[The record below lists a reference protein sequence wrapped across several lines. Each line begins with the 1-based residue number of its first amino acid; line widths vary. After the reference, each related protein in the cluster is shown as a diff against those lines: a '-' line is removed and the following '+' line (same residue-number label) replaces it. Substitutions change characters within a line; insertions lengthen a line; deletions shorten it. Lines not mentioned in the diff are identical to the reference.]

1 MGSSIHCALAITLN
15 LRIQNL
21 GMVPKIIIIS
31 TLATLVLL
39 VCALPLIAKTAEDQ
53 LGREI
58 HMPDDPQRIVALAPS
73 ITEIIFALGQQ
84 ERLKGITQYSNYPA
98 EAAKLPKVGSY
109 VRLDLER
116 IVALNPD
123 LCIAIKDG
131 NPKETIERLQSLN
144 IPVFAVNPHNL
155 ETMMQTIR
163 RVGDILNA
171 SAKAKT
177 LVETMQGRIQRV
189 NTLVA
194 RIDHRPRVFIQIGIS
209 PIISAGTNTFIH
221 ELIVRA
227 GGINVAAGK
236 KAYPHFSREQVLAL
250 APDVLI
256 ITSMSRS
263 GAFEKAK
270 TDWSRL
276 TDMPAVWQKRIYT
289 VNSDVFDRPSPR
301 LLDALEIL
309 TRLLHPELFKDGS

>member
-1 MGSSIHCALAITLN
+1 ML
-15 LRIQNL
+15 
-21 GMVPKIIIIS
+21 PKIITTSIFAI
-31 TLATLVLL
+31 TILLA
-39 VCALPLIAKTAEDQ
+39 CGLPIMAKTAEDQ

-58 HMPDDPQRIVALAPS
+58 RVPDDPKRIIALAPS

-84 ERLKGITQYSNYPA
+84 DRLKGTTQFSNYPA

-131 NPKETIERLQSLN
+131 NPKGIIDRLQSLN
-144 IPVFAVNPHNL
+144 IPVFAVNPRNL
-155 ETMMQTIR
+155 ESMIQTIQKI
-163 RVGDILNA
+163 GSILNA
-171 SAKAKT
+171 SQKA
-177 LVETMQGRIQRV
+177 
-189 NTLVA
+189 NTLVKDMRSRIQQVDA
-194 RIDHRPRVFIQIGIS
+194 LVSRIDRRPRVFIQIGIS

-227 GGINVAAGK
+227 GGINVAAGNR
-236 KAYPHFSREQVLAL
+236 AYPHFSREQVLAL

-256 ITSMSRS
+256 ITSMARS

-270 TDWSRL
+270 ADWNRL
-276 TDMPAVWQKRIYT
+276 SHMPAVREKRIYT

-309 TRLLHPELFKDGS
+309 TRLLHPKLFKEGP

>member
-1 MGSSIHCALAITLN
+1 ML
-15 LRIQNL
+15 
-21 GMVPKIIIIS
+21 PKIITTSIFAI
-31 TLATLVLL
+31 TILLA
-39 VCALPLIAKTAEDQ
+39 CGLPIMAKTAEDQ

-58 HMPDDPQRIVALAPS
+58 RVPDDPKRIIALAPS

-84 ERLKGITQYSNYPA
+84 DRLKGTTQFSNYPA

-131 NPKETIERLQSLN
+131 NPKGIIDRLQSLN
-144 IPVFAVNPHNL
+144 IPVFAVNPRNL
-155 ETMMQTIR
+155 ESMIQTIQKI
-163 RVGDILNA
+163 GSILNA
-171 SAKAKT
+171 SQKA
-177 LVETMQGRIQRV
+177 
-189 NTLVA
+189 NTLVKDMRSRIQKVDA
-194 RIDHRPRVFIQIGIS
+194 LVSRIDRRPRVFIQIGIS

-227 GGINVAAGK
+227 GGLNVAASNR
-236 KAYPHFSREQVLAL
+236 AYPHFSREQVLAL

-256 ITSMSRS
+256 ITSMARS

-270 TDWSRL
+270 ADWNRL
-276 TDMPAVWQKRIYT
+276 SHMPAVREKRIYT

-309 TRLLHPELFKDGS
+309 TRLLHPKLFKEGP

>member
-1 MGSSIHCALAITLN
+1 ML
-15 LRIQNL
+15 
-21 GMVPKIIIIS
+21 PKIITTSIFAI
-31 TLATLVLL
+31 TILLA
-39 VCALPLIAKTAEDQ
+39 CGLPIMAKTAEDQ

-58 HMPDDPQRIVALAPS
+58 RVPDDPKRIIALAPS

-84 ERLKGITQYSNYPA
+84 DRLKGTTQFSNYPA

-131 NPKETIERLQSLN
+131 NPKGIIDRLQSLN
-144 IPVFAVNPHNL
+144 IPVFAVNPRNL
-155 ETMMQTIR
+155 ESMIQTIQKI
-163 RVGDILNA
+163 GSLLNA
-171 SAKAKT
+171 SQKA
-177 LVETMQGRIQRV
+177 
-189 NTLVA
+189 NTLVKDMRSRIQKVDA
-194 RIDHRPRVFIQIGIS
+194 LVSRIDRRPRVFIQIGIS

-227 GGINVAAGK
+227 GGINVAAGNR
-236 KAYPHFSREQVLAL
+236 AYPHFSREQVLAL

-256 ITSMSRS
+256 ITSMARS

-270 TDWSRL
+270 ADWNRL
-276 TDMPAVWQKRIYT
+276 SHMPAVREKRIYT

-309 TRLLHPELFKDGS
+309 TRLLHPKLFKEGP

>member
-1 MGSSIHCALAITLN
+1 MIL
-15 LRIQNL
+15 
-21 GMVPKIIIIS
+21 KIITASIS
-31 TLATLVLL
+31 AVTILLAYG
-39 VCALPLIAKTAEDQ
+39 LPTAAKTAEDQ

-58 HMPDDPQRIVALAPS
+58 RVPDDPKRIIALAPS

-84 ERLKGITQYSNYPA
+84 DRLKGITQYSNYPA
-98 EAAKLPKVGSY
+98 EAATLPKVGSY

-131 NPKETIERLQSLN
+131 NPKEIIDRLQSLD

-155 ETMMQTIR
+155 DSMLQTIQKI
-163 RVGDILNA
+163 GGILNA
-171 SAKAKT
+171 SQNAKV
-177 LVETMQGRIQRV
+177 LVTDMRSRIQKV
-189 NTLVA
+189 DELVA
-194 RIDHRPRVFIQIGIS
+194 RTDRRPRVFIQIGIS
-209 PIISAGTNTFIH
+209 PIISAGTNTFIN

-227 GGINVAAGK
+227 GGINVAAGHS
-236 KAYPHFSREQVLAL
+236 AYPHFSREQVLAL

-263 GAFEKAK
+263 GAYEKAK
-270 TDWSRL
+270 ADWNRL
-276 TDMPAVWQKRIYT
+276 ADMPAVRHKQIYT

-309 TRLLHPELFKDGS
+309 TRLLHPQLFKDGP

>member
-1 MGSSIHCALAITLN
+1 MILKILTTSISAITIL
-15 LRIQNL
+15 
-21 GMVPKIIIIS
+21 
-31 TLATLVLL
+31 LASG
-39 VCALPLIAKTAEDQ
+39 LPLTAKTAQDQ

-58 HMPDDPQRIVALAPS
+58 RVPNDPKRIIALAPS

-84 ERLKGITQYSNYPA
+84 DRLKGTTQFSNYPA

-116 IVALNPD
+116 IVALSPD

-131 NPKETIERLQSLN
+131 NPKETVDRLQSLN
-144 IPVFAVNPHNL
+144 IPVFAANPHNL
-155 ETMMQTIR
+155 ESMMQTIQKI
-163 RVGDILNA
+163 GDILNA

-177 LVETMQGRIQRV
+177 LVADMRSRV
-189 NTLVA
+189 QQVDALVS
-194 RIDHRPRVFIQIGIS
+194 RIDRRPRVFIQIGIS
-209 PIISAGTNTFIH
+209 PIISAGSNTFIH

-227 GGINVAAGK
+227 GGINVAAGNR
-236 KAYPHFSREQVLAL
+236 AYPHFSREQVLAL
-250 APDVLI
+250 APEVLI

-270 TDWSRL
+270 ADWNRL
-276 TDMPAVWQKRIYT
+276 ADMPAVRDERIYT
-289 VNSDVFDRPSPR
+289 VDSDVFDRPSPR

-309 TRLLHPELFKDGS
+309 TRLLHPNLFKDGP

>member
-1 MGSSIHCALAITLN
+1 MI
-15 LRIQNL
+15 
-21 GMVPKIIIIS
+21 PKIIATSIS
-31 TLATLVLL
+31 AITIMLASG
-39 VCALPLIAKTAEDQ
+39 LPLAAKTAQDQ

-58 HMPDDPQRIVALAPS
+58 RVPDDPERVVALAPS

-84 ERLKGITQYSNYPA
+84 GRLKGTTQFSNYPA
-98 EAAKLPKVGSY
+98 EATRLPKVGSY

-131 NPKETIERLQSLN
+131 NPKEIIERLQSLN

-155 ETMMQTIR
+155 GSMMQTIQKI
-163 RVGDILNA
+163 GGILNA
-171 SAKAKT
+171 SAKAKS
-177 LVETMQGRIQRV
+177 LVEDMRSRMQKV
-189 NTLVA
+189 DALVA
-194 RIDHRPRVFIQIGIS
+194 RIDRRPRVFIQIGLS
-209 PIISAGTNTFIH
+209 PIISAGTHTFIN

-227 GGINVAAGK
+227 GGINVAAGNS
-236 KAYPHFSREQVLAL
+236 AYPRFSKEQVLAL

-263 GAFEKAK
+263 GAFEKTKA
-270 TDWSRL
+270 DWNRL
-276 TDMPAVWQKRIYT
+276 SDMPAVRKNRIYT

-309 TRLLHPELFKDGS
+309 TRLLHPELFKDGP

>member
-1 MGSSIHCALAITLN
+1 ML
-15 LRIQNL
+15 
-21 GMVPKIIIIS
+21 PKIITTSIFAI
-31 TLATLVLL
+31 TILLA
-39 VCALPLIAKTAEDQ
+39 CGLPIMAKTAEDQ

-58 HMPDDPQRIVALAPS
+58 RVPDDPKRIIALAPS

-84 ERLKGITQYSNYPA
+84 DRLKGTTQFSNYPA

-131 NPKETIERLQSLN
+131 NPKGIIDRLQSLN
-144 IPVFAVNPHNL
+144 IPVFAVNPRNL
-155 ETMMQTIR
+155 ESMMQTIQKI
-163 RVGDILNA
+163 GSLLNA
-171 SAKAKT
+171 SQKA
-177 LVETMQGRIQRV
+177 
-189 NTLVA
+189 NTLVKDMRSRIQKVDA
-194 RIDHRPRVFIQIGIS
+194 LVSRIDRRPRVFIQIGIS

-227 GGINVAAGK
+227 GGLNVAAGNR
-236 KAYPHFSREQVLAL
+236 AYPHFSREQVLAL

-256 ITSMSRS
+256 ITSMARS

-270 TDWSRL
+270 ADWNRL
-276 TDMPAVWQKRIYT
+276 SHMPAVREKRIYT

-309 TRLLHPELFKDGS
+309 TRLLHPKLFKEGP

>member
-1 MGSSIHCALAITLN
+1 MILTKHS
-15 LRIQNL
+15 
-21 GMVPKIIIIS
+21 KIIAGFIS
-31 TLATLVLL
+31 ALILWLTG
-39 VCALPLIAKTAEDQ
+39 ALPLVAKTAEDQ

-58 HMPDDPQRIVALAPS
+58 QIPDDPQRVVALAPS

-84 ERLKGITQYSNYPA
+84 DRLKGTTQFSNYPA

-116 IVALNPD
+116 IVALHPD

-131 NPKETIERLQSLN
+131 NPKETVERLQSLN
-144 IPVFAVNPHNL
+144 IPVFAVNPRNL
-155 ETMMQTIR
+155 KTVMQTIQI
-163 RVGDILNA
+163 VGDILNA
-171 SAKAKT
+171 SENAKT
-177 LVETMQGRIQRV
+177 LVQAMRGRIQRV
-189 NTLVA
+189 DALVA
-194 RIDHRPRVFIQIGIS
+194 SVEQRPRVFIQIGIS

-263 GAFEKAK
+263 RAFKKAEA
-270 TDWSRL
+270 DWRRL
-276 TDMPAVWQKRIYT
+276 IDTPAGLGKRIYT
-289 VNSDVFDRPSPR
+289 VDSDVFDRPSPR
-301 LLDALEIL
+301 LLEALETL

>member
-1 MGSSIHCALAITLN
+1 MI
-15 LRIQNL
+15 
-21 GMVPKIIIIS
+21 PKIIATSIS
-31 TLATLVLL
+31 AITILLAGG
-39 VCALPLIAKTAEDQ
+39 LPLTAKTAEDQ

-58 HMPDDPQRIVALAPS
+58 RVPDDPKRIIALAPS
-73 ITEIIFALGQQ
+73 ITEIIFALEQQ
-84 ERLKGITQYSNYPA
+84 DRLKGTTQFSNYPA

-116 IVALNPD
+116 IVALSPD

-131 NPKETIERLQSLN
+131 NPKEIVDRLQSLD
-144 IPVFAVNPHNL
+144 IPVFAVNPHDL
-155 ETMMQTIR
+155 ESMMQTIQR
-163 RVGDILNA
+163 IGGILNA

-177 LVETMQGRIQRV
+177 LVEDMRSRMQQV
-189 NTLVA
+189 DALVA
-194 RIDHRPRVFIQIGIS
+194 RIDRRPRVFIQIGIS
-209 PIISAGTNTFIH
+209 PVISAGSNTFIH
-221 ELIVRA
+221 ELVVRA
-227 GGINVAAGK
+227 GGINVAAGSS
-236 KAYPHFSREQVLAL
+236 AYPHFSREQVLAL

-270 TDWSRL
+270 ADWNRL
-276 TDMPAVWQKRIYT
+276 SDMPAVREKRIYT

>member
-1 MGSSIHCALAITLN
+1 ML
-15 LRIQNL
+15 
-21 GMVPKIIIIS
+21 PKIITTSIFAI
-31 TLATLVLL
+31 TILLA
-39 VCALPLIAKTAEDQ
+39 CGLPIMAKTAEDQ

-58 HMPDDPQRIVALAPS
+58 RVPDDPKRIIALAPS

-84 ERLKGITQYSNYPA
+84 DRLKGTTQFSNYPA

-131 NPKETIERLQSLN
+131 NPKGIIDRLQSLN
-144 IPVFAVNPHNL
+144 IPVFAVNPRNL
-155 ETMMQTIR
+155 ESMIQTIQKI
-163 RVGDILNA
+163 GSLLNA
-171 SAKAKT
+171 SQKA
-177 LVETMQGRIQRV
+177 
-189 NTLVA
+189 NTLVKDMRSRIQKVDA
-194 RIDHRPRVFIQIGIS
+194 LVSRIDRRPRVFIQIGIS

-227 GGINVAAGK
+227 GGLNVAASNR
-236 KAYPHFSREQVLAL
+236 AYPHFSREQVLAL

-256 ITSMSRS
+256 ITSMARS

-270 TDWSRL
+270 ADWNRL
-276 TDMPAVWQKRIYT
+276 SHMPAVREKRIYT

-309 TRLLHPELFKDGS
+309 TRLLHPKLFKEGP

>member
-1 MGSSIHCALAITLN
+1 MISKIITPSISAITIL
-15 LRIQNL
+15 
-21 GMVPKIIIIS
+21 
-31 TLATLVLL
+31 LAFS
-39 VCALPLIAKTAEDQ
+39 LPLTAKTAEDQ

-58 HMPDDPQRIVALAPS
+58 QLPEDPQRVVALAPS

-84 ERLKGITQYSNYPA
+84 DRLKGTTQFSNYPA
-98 EAAKLPKVGSY
+98 EAAKLSKVGSY

-131 NPKETIERLQSLN
+131 NPKGTIDRLQSLN
-144 IPVFAVNPHNL
+144 IPVFAVNPRNL
-155 ETMMQTIR
+155 ESMMQTIQSI
-163 RVGDILNA
+163 GAILNT
-171 SAKAKT
+171 SAKAKS
-177 LVETMQGRIQRV
+177 LVEEMQNRMQQV
-189 NTLVA
+189 DALVA
-194 RIDHRPRVFIQIGIS
+194 GIERRPSVFIQIGIS
-209 PIISAGTNTFIH
+209 PIISAGSNTFIH

-227 GGINVAAGK
+227 GGINVAAGNS
-236 KAYPHFSREQVLAL
+236 AYPHFSREQVLAL

-270 TDWSRL
+270 ADWNRL
-276 TDMPAVWQKRIYT
+276 SDMPAVRNERIYT
-289 VNSDVFDRPSPR
+289 VDSDVFDRPSPR

-309 TRLLHPELFKDGS
+309 TRLLHPDLFKDGS

>member
-1 MGSSIHCALAITLN
+1 ML
-15 LRIQNL
+15 
-21 GMVPKIIIIS
+21 PKIITTSIFTI
-31 TLATLVLL
+31 TILLA
-39 VCALPLIAKTAEDQ
+39 CGLPVMAKTAEDQ

-58 HMPDDPQRIVALAPS
+58 RVPDDPKRIIALAPS

-84 ERLKGITQYSNYPA
+84 DRLKGTTQFSNYPA

-131 NPKETIERLQSLN
+131 NPKGIIDRLQSLN
-144 IPVFAVNPHNL
+144 IPVFAVNPRNL
-155 ETMMQTIR
+155 ESLMQTIQKI
-163 RVGDILNA
+163 GSILDA
-171 SAKAKT
+171 SQKA
-177 LVETMQGRIQRV
+177 
-189 NTLVA
+189 NTLVKDMRSRIQQVDA
-194 RIDHRPRVFIQIGIS
+194 LVSRIDRRPRVFIQIGIS
-209 PIISAGTNTFIH
+209 PIISAGRNTFIH
-221 ELIVRA
+221 ELVVRA
-227 GGINVAAGK
+227 GGINVAAGNR
-236 KAYPHFSREQVLAL
+236 AYPHFSREQVFAL

-256 ITSMSRS
+256 ITSMARS

-270 TDWSRL
+270 ADWNRL
-276 TDMPAVWQKRIYT
+276 SHMPAVREKRIYT

-309 TRLLHPELFKDGS
+309 TRLLHPKLFKEGP

>member
-1 MGSSIHCALAITLN
+1 ML
-15 LRIQNL
+15 
-21 GMVPKIIIIS
+21 PKIITTSIFAI
-31 TLATLVLL
+31 TILLA
-39 VCALPLIAKTAEDQ
+39 CGLPIMAKTVEDQ

-58 HMPDDPQRIVALAPS
+58 RVPDDPKRIIALAPS

-84 ERLKGITQYSNYPA
+84 DRLKGTTQFSNYPA

-131 NPKETIERLQSLN
+131 NPKGIIDRLQSLN
-144 IPVFAVNPHNL
+144 IPVFAVNPRNL
-155 ETMMQTIR
+155 ESMIQTIQKI
-163 RVGDILNA
+163 GSILNA
-171 SAKAKT
+171 SQKA
-177 LVETMQGRIQRV
+177 
-189 NTLVA
+189 NTLVKDMRSRIQQVDA
-194 RIDHRPRVFIQIGIS
+194 LVSRIDRRPRVFIQIGIS

-227 GGINVAAGK
+227 GGINVAAGNR
-236 KAYPHFSREQVLAL
+236 AYPHFSREQVLAL

-256 ITSMSRS
+256 ITSMARS

-270 TDWSRL
+270 ADWNRL
-276 TDMPAVWQKRIYT
+276 SHMPAVREKRIYT

-309 TRLLHPELFKDGS
+309 TRLLHPKLFKEGP

>member
-1 MGSSIHCALAITLN
+1 MILEKILKLITGSLSAIIVMLAC
-15 LRIQNL
+15 
-21 GMVPKIIIIS
+21 V
-31 TLATLVLL
+31 
-39 VCALPLIAKTAEDQ
+39 LPLMAKTVEDQ
-53 LGREI
+53 LGREVRI
-58 HMPDDPQRIVALAPS
+58 PDDPQRVVALAPS

-84 ERLKGITQYSNYPA
+84 ARLKGTTQFSNYPA
-98 EAAKLPKVGSY
+98 EAARLPKVGSY

-116 IVALNPD
+116 IVALYPD

-144 IPVFAVNPHNL
+144 IPVFAVNPRNL
-155 ETMMQTIR
+155 ETMMQTIQS
-163 RVGDILNA
+163 VGDILNA
-171 SAKAKT
+171 SEKANT
-177 LVETMQGRIQRV
+177 LVQSMRSRIQRV
-189 NTLVA
+189 DALVA
-194 RIDHRPRVFIQIGIS
+194 GIDHRPRVFIQIGIS

-227 GGINVAAGK
+227 GGINVAAGT
-236 KAYPHFSREQVLAL
+236 KAYPHFSREKVLAL

-270 TDWSRL
+270 ADWRRL
-276 TDMPAVWQKRIYT
+276 TDMPAGLPKRIYT
-289 VNSDVFDRPSPR
+289 VDSDVFDRPSPR

-309 TRLLHPELFKDGS
+309 TRLLHPELFEDGS

>member
-1 MGSSIHCALAITLN
+1 MIHKILATSILAITIL
-15 LRIQNL
+15 
-21 GMVPKIIIIS
+21 
-31 TLATLVLL
+31 LAGV
-39 VCALPLIAKTAEDQ
+39 LPLAARTAEDQ

-58 HMPDDPQRIVALAPS
+58 RVPDDPKRIIALAPS
-73 ITEIIFALGQQ
+73 ISEIIFALGQQ
-84 ERLKGITQYSNYPA
+84 DRLKGTTQFSNYPP

-131 NPKETIERLQSLN
+131 NPKATIDRLQSLK
-144 IPVFAVNPHNL
+144 IPVFAVNPRNL
-155 ETMMQTIR
+155 ESLLQTIQKI
-163 RVGDILNA
+163 GGILNA

-177 LVETMQGRIQRV
+177 LVEDMRSRMQQV
-189 NTLVA
+189 DTLVS
-194 RIDHRPRVFIQIGIS
+194 RINRRPRVFIQIGIS
-209 PIISAGTNTFIH
+209 PIISAGSNTFVH

-227 GGINVAAGK
+227 GGINVAADNSG
-236 KAYPHFSREQVLAL
+236 YPHFSSEQVLAL

-256 ITSMSRS
+256 ITTMARS

-270 TDWSRL
+270 ANWNRL
-276 TDMPAVWQKRIYT
+276 SHMPAVRKKRIYT

-309 TRLLHPELFKDGS
+309 TRLLHPQLFEDGS

>member
-1 MGSSIHCALAITLN
+1 MKKCMII
-15 LRIQNL
+15 
-21 GMVPKIIIIS
+21 KI
-31 TLATLVLL
+31 LATSISGITILLAGVLPI
-39 VCALPLIAKTAEDQ
+39 VAKTAEDQ

-58 HMPDDPQRIVALAPS
+58 RVPDDPKRIVALAPS
-73 ITEIIFALGQQ
+73 ISEIIFALGQQ
-84 ERLKGITQYSNYPA
+84 DRLKGTTQFSNYPP

-131 NPKETIERLQSLN
+131 NPKATIDRLQSLN
-144 IPVFAVNPHNL
+144 IPVFAVNPRNL
-155 ETMMQTIR
+155 ESLLQTIQR
-163 RVGDILNA
+163 IGGILNA
-171 SAKAKT
+171 SARAKT
-177 LVETMQGRIQRV
+177 LVEDMRSRMQQV
-189 NTLVA
+189 DTLVS
-194 RIDHRPRVFIQIGIS
+194 RTNRRPRVFIQIGIS
-209 PIISAGTNTFIH
+209 PIISAGSNTFVN

-227 GGINVAAGK
+227 GGINVAADNSG
-236 KAYPHFSREQVLAL
+236 YPHFSREQVLAL

-256 ITSMSRS
+256 ITTMARS

-270 TDWSRL
+270 ADWNRL
-276 TDMPAVWQKRIYT
+276 SHMPAVRKRRIYT

-309 TRLLHPELFKDGS
+309 TRLLHPQLFEDGS

>member
-1 MGSSIHCALAITLN
+1 ML
-15 LRIQNL
+15 
-21 GMVPKIIIIS
+21 PKIITTSIFAI
-31 TLATLVLL
+31 TILLA
-39 VCALPLIAKTAEDQ
+39 CGLPIMAKTAEDQ

-58 HMPDDPQRIVALAPS
+58 RVPDDPKRIIALAPS

-84 ERLKGITQYSNYPA
+84 DRLKGTTQFSNYPA

-131 NPKETIERLQSLN
+131 NPKGIIDRLQSLN
-144 IPVFAVNPHNL
+144 IPVFAVNPRNL
-155 ETMMQTIR
+155 ESMIQTIQKI
-163 RVGDILNA
+163 GSILNA
-171 SAKAKT
+171 SQKA
-177 LVETMQGRIQRV
+177 
-189 NTLVA
+189 NTLVKDMRSRIQKVDA
-194 RIDHRPRVFIQIGIS
+194 LVSRIDRRPRVFIQIGIS

-227 GGINVAAGK
+227 GGLNVAAGNR
-236 KAYPHFSREQVLAL
+236 AYPHFSREQVLAL

-256 ITSMSRS
+256 ITSMARS
-263 GAFEKAK
+263 GAFQKAK
-270 TDWSRL
+270 ADWNRL
-276 TDMPAVWQKRIYT
+276 SHMPAVREKRIYT

-309 TRLLHPELFKDGS
+309 TRLLHPKLFKEGP

>member
-1 MGSSIHCALAITLN
+1 MKKSMI
-15 LRIQNL
+15 
-21 GMVPKIIIIS
+21 PKIIATSIS
-31 TLATLVLL
+31 AITILLA
-39 VCALPLIAKTAEDQ
+39 CGLPLAAKTAEDQ

-58 HMPDDPQRIVALAPS
+58 RVPDNPKRVIALAPS
-73 ITEIIFALGQQ
+73 ITEIIFALEQQ
-84 ERLKGITQYSNYPA
+84 DRLKGTTQFSNYPA

-116 IVALNPD
+116 IVALSPD

-131 NPKETIERLQSLN
+131 NPKAIIDRLQSLN
-144 IPVFAVNPHNL
+144 IPVFAVNPHDL
-155 ETMMQTIR
+155 ESMMQTIQR
-163 RVGDILNA
+163 IGGILNA

-177 LVETMQGRIQRV
+177 LVEDMRSRMQQV
-189 NTLVA
+189 DALVA
-194 RIDHRPRVFIQIGIS
+194 RIDRRPRVFIQIGIS
-209 PIISAGTNTFIH
+209 PIISAGQNTFIH

-227 GGINVAAGK
+227 GGINVAAGNS
-236 KAYPHFSREQVLAL
+236 AYPHFSREQVLAL

-270 TDWSRL
+270 ADWNRL
-276 TDMPAVWQKRIYT
+276 SDMPAVRQKRIYT